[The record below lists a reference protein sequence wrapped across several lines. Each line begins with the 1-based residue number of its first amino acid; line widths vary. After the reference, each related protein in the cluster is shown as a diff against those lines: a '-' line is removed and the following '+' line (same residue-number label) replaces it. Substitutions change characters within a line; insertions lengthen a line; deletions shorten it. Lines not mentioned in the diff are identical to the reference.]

1 MKTSFLKQRIEEISE
16 GINIIVLKGFPIKDI
31 NKLADDYKLI
41 DNYVIVEGKI
51 DLSQVNSVRLLQ
63 EIMALKSEVCLL
75 TYESFLDLTTMIRN
89 FSAFQK
95 KFCILTNNLLTNYEN
110 QTTEDIPDFDNNE
123 FQDNNVQNT
132 SYVKFYSFC
141 MHVAEKQYVQF
152 IEYFI
157 DDIEDIYET
166 TLIEPTTVKIES
178 KLDTGIY
185 TTLSEDNDS
194 LSKILESIYYGKP
207 LVSSSYLIE
216 YQDISKPIFGVLQH
230 ASDILNLKLKFY
242 QARNQ
247 IKVEIRKDLYKYLE
261 ETWGYTSFRNLNMY
275 KDLNIDR
282 SVTKVS
288 QGEIIETVI

>member
-123 FQDNNVQNT
+123 FQ
-132 SYVKFYSFC
+132 
-141 MHVAEKQYVQF
+141 
-152 IEYFI
+152 
-157 DDIEDIYET
+157 
-166 TLIEPTTVKIES
+166 
-178 KLDTGIY
+178 
-185 TTLSEDNDS
+185 
-194 LSKILESIYYGKP
+194 
-207 LVSSSYLIE
+207 
-216 YQDISKPIFGVLQH
+216 
-230 ASDILNLKLKFY
+230 
-242 QARNQ
+242 
-247 IKVEIRKDLYKYLE
+247 
-261 ETWGYTSFRNLNMY
+261 
-275 KDLNIDR
+275 
-282 SVTKVS
+282 
-288 QGEIIETVI
+288 

>member
-207 LVSSSYLIE
+207 LVSSSYLI
-216 YQDISKPIFGVLQH
+216 IVV
-230 ASDILNLKLKFY
+230 
-242 QARNQ
+242 R
-247 IKVEIRKDLYKYLE
+247 
-261 ETWGYTSFRNLNMY
+261 
-275 KDLNIDR
+275 
-282 SVTKVS
+282 
-288 QGEIIETVI
+288 